1 MRTGPRRDRS
11 AGRGSGPW
19 WRAARSGRPHGM
31 ARTTPAGSIGT
42 LGWVLRGAAA
52 GAAGTSALNAV
63 TYLDMVVRGRGSSS
77 TPEQTVEK
85 LADKAHVS
93 IPGDDETRSNRVQG
107 LGPLT
112 GLAAG
117 IGVGVLTG
125 LVRATGFRS
134 RPLVGT
140 GLITAGVL
148 VAANG
153 PMTVLGITDPRT
165 WSRTDWISDL
175 VPHLV
180 YAAVV
185 KTTMDAF
192 DPR

>member
-1 MRTGPRRDRS
+1 MSSRR
-11 AGRGSGPW
+11 
-19 WRAARSGRPHGM
+19 
-31 ARTTPAGSIGT
+31 IGT

-63 TYLDMVVRGRGSSS
+63 TYLDMVVRGRASSS
-77 TPEQTVEK
+77 TPERTVEA
-85 LADKAHVS
+85 LAEKAHVP
-93 IPGDDETRSNRVQG
+93 IPGDEQTRSNRVEG

-140 GLITAGVL
+140 GLISAGVL

-165 WSRTDWISDL
+165 WSATDWLSDV
-175 VPHLV
+175 VPHVV

-185 KTTMDAF
+185 KATMDAF
-192 DPR
+192 G

>member
-1 MRTGPRRDRS
+1 MAKRTFLGTSGTGRRGIS
-11 AGRGSGPW
+11 
-19 WRAARSGRPHGM
+19 
-31 ARTTPAGSIGT
+31 TP
-42 LGWVLRGAAA
+42 GWVLRGAVA

-63 TYLDMVVRGRGSSS
+63 TYLDMAVRGRGSSS

-85 LADKAHVS
+85 LADKAHVP
-93 IPGDDETRSNRVQG
+93 IPGDAETRSNRVQG

-180 YAAVV
+180 YSAVV